1 MAKILTSLIRAYQF
15 LLSPFLGT
23 NCRFQPS
30 CSHYMHDALVRFGLF
45 RGVWLGLRRISRC
58 HPWHE
63 GGLDP
68 VPELTIKKDNG

>member
-1 MAKILTSLIRAYQF
+1 MGKILIGLVRGYR
-15 LLSPFLGT
+15 LLVSPLLGT

-30 CSHYMHDALVRFGLF
+30 CSNYMIEAISRFGAL
-45 RGVWLGLRRISRC
+45 RGTWLGLRRISRC

-68 VPELTIKKDNG
+68 VPELKKHTHNG

>member
-1 MAKILTSLIRAYQF
+1 MGKILIGLVRGYR
-15 LLSPFLGT
+15 LLVSPLLGT

-30 CSHYMHDALVRFGLF
+30 CSNYMIEAISRFGAL
-45 RGVWLGLRRISRC
+45 RGTWLGLRRISRC

-68 VPELTIKKDNG
+68 VPELKKHIHNG

>member
-1 MAKILTSLIRAYQF
+1 VTKIVTSLIRAYQL
-15 LLSPFLGT
+15 LLSPLLGM

-30 CSHYMHDALVRFGLF
+30 CSHYMHDAIMRFGLF
-45 RGVWLGLRRISRC
+45 RGVWLGLRRLSRC

-63 GGLDP
+63 GGSDP

>member
-1 MAKILTSLIRAYQF
+1 MAKILTSLIRAYQL
-15 LLSPFLGT
+15 LLSPLLGM

-30 CSHYMHDALVRFGLF
+30 CSHYMHDAIVRFGFF
-45 RGVWLGLRRISRC
+45 RGVLLGLRRLSRC

-63 GGLDP
+63 GGIDP

>member
-15 LLSPFLGT
+15 LISPLLGT

-30 CSHYMHDALVRFGLF
+30 CSHYMHDAVVRYGIF
-45 RGVWLGLRRISRC
+45 RGVWFGLRRLSRC

-63 GGLDP
+63 GGFDP